1 MSKAEFIKAFESEL
15 PRGVHSILLREQT
28 IPQATWASTADIAKS
43 KAMTYRLDDAGGSI
57 LVGALGPKLVG
68 IEDPRHVLTVAGSQ
82 TGKSVMLTANLLATR
97 ASVICTDIKGEL
109 ANRTVRRRMEMG
121 QDVYVLDPFDITSGI
136 AATRRARFNPL
147 AALDVNDVNIIEDAG
162 AIAEAMVV
170 MAGAEKDPHWD
181 ESARNFIEGVILHV
195 ITDPAYEARRT
206 LVSVD
211 EKIKEALTPFPGE
224 TDAFGD
230 PVIALD
236 REMMENA
243 DRLYQSD
250 TDSVVA
256 SAIKGAARDFY
267 DKGVNERGSVL
278 STVRRHTRF
287 LSYAGIRK
295 AVSGHDFSLQ
305 DLKTKPH
312 GVSVYLCLPAGR
324 LGLCHRWFRLII
336 NQFFSE
342 MEKVRGLPATGVQV
356 LVALD
361 EFAAAIGKLSII
373 QTAAGLVAG
382 DPYYIK
388 LWTIVQDFNQLKDL
402 YGTRWETFMANA
414 GIVQAFAINDWTTAD
429 YLSRRMGNTPVDT
442 SRTELRDGKPVQ
454 VQMKEMHPLMSPE
467 EIMLY
472 FARNDPMGRE
482 MVIWPDVA
490 PMVLQRVRYFDPM
503 SAGHE
508 WFEGKYD

>member
-1 MSKAEFIKAFESEL
+1 MSKAEFIKAFESDL
-15 PRGVHSILLREQT
+15 PRGVHSVLLKEQT
-28 IPQATWASTADIAKS
+28 IPQATWASTADIAAS
-43 KAMTYRLDDAGGSI
+43 KAMTYQPDNAGGSI

-109 ANRTVRRRMEMG
+109 ANRTARRRIEMG
-121 QDVYVLDPFDITSGI
+121 QDVYVLDPFDITTGT
-136 AATRRARFNPL
+136 AARRRARFNPL
-147 AALDVNDVNIIEDAG
+147 ASLDVNDVNIIEDAG

-170 MAGAEKDPHWD
+170 MSGAEKDPHWD

-195 ITDPAYEARRT
+195 VTAPEYEERRT
-206 LVSVD
+206 LVTVD
-211 EKIKEALTPFPGE
+211 EKIKEALTPLPGE

-243 DRLYQSD
+243 ESLFQTDA
-250 TDSVVA
+250 DSVVA

-267 DKGVNERGSVL
+267 DKGINERGSVL

-295 AVSGHDFSLQ
+295 VLSGHDFSLQ
-305 DLKTKPH
+305 DLKTKTN

-324 LGLCHRWFRLII
+324 LGLCHRWFRLIV

-342 MEKVRGLPATGVQV
+342 MEKVRGMPATGVQV

-382 DPYYIK
+382 DPYHIK

-429 YLSRRMGNTPVDT
+429 YLSRRLGNTPVDT

-454 VQMKEMHPLMSPE
+454 VQMKEMHPLMTPE

-472 FARNDPMGRE
+472 FSRSDPNRRE

-490 PMVLQRVRYFDPM
+490 PMVLQRVRYFDRS
-503 SAGHE
+503 SAGYE
-508 WFEGKYD
+508 WFAGKYD